1 VISSLDLLNVYQA
14 GAIRTVFVG
23 MSRAVTVV
31 VFAIGL
37 TTVAPRMYM
46 DPDTS
51 MWWVPAVIIGSGI
64 PLVAFSLLSAPFVST
79 VRVLLPKAAR
89 KDHASLTRFAENVP
103 EDTKV
108 LFQTMRWAPWATH
121 KQVFF
126 SDLRRLPGKNLSA
139 NLEHVPL
146 GHGKE
151 TQGASKVLGGKLAVR
166 MYGKYWVDMTSRN
179 KSQAPGVWEKMWD
192 QITIKGQE
200 ALKIPP
206 RERLPPGMTNR
217 PAPTVSPSVGGGG
230 GKKVLSP
237 LPPPVRSK
245 GGAKARSKRSR

>member
-14 GAIRTVFVG
+14 GQTRTVFVG
-23 MSRAVTVV
+23 MSRCVTIVM
-31 VFAIGL
+31 FGL
-37 TTVAPRMYM
+37 GIWVVAPRMYF

-64 PLVAFSLLSAPFVST
+64 PLVLFALMSAPFVST
-79 VRVLLPKAAR
+79 IRVLLPKTAR
-89 KDHASLTRFAENVP
+89 SDHAALMRFAENVP
-103 EDTKV
+103 EDTRV
-108 LFQTMRWAPWATH
+108 SFQTMRWLPWPTH
-121 KQVFF
+121 KEVFF
-126 SDLRRLPGKNLSA
+126 ADLRRLPGKSLSA

-146 GHGKE
+146 GHGKKA
-151 TQGASKVLGGKLAVR
+151 QGASNIFGGRLAVR

-200 ALKIPP
+200 ALKTPP

-217 PAPTVSPSVGGGG
+217 PVPTVSPSVGGGG
-230 GKKVLSP
+230 KKVL
-237 LPPPVRSK
+237 PPPPPHVRSK
-245 GGAKARSKRSR
+245 GGAKAKSKRSR